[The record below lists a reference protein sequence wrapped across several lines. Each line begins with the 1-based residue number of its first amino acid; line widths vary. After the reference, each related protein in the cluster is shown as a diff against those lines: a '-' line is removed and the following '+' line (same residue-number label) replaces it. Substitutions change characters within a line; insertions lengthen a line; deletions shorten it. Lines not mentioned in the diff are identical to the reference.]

1 VDLAANG
8 DGKELPCRNFKL
20 ETLHG
25 VPRRMGLLTEA
36 MRGKF
41 EMRGDG
47 HSVSASHSSHLGT
60 PDPVF
65 SFALATS
72 LATFH
77 QRLLQDAHKIDK
89 Y

>member
-8 DGKELPCRNFKL
+8 DGKELPCRSFKL

-25 VPRRMGLLTEA
+25 VPRRMELLTEV

-47 HSVSASHSSHLGT
+47 HSISASHSSHLET

-72 LATFH
+72 LATFYQH
-77 QRLLQDAHKIDK
+77 LLQDAHTIDK